1 MTHGTSLNTLETL
14 GLETRSILNELD
26 EIFPAVTPS
35 PDDSMEQI
43 MYRSG
48 QRSVVDWLQ
57 QRIDK

>member
-1 MTHGTSLNTLETL
+1 MLETL
-14 GLETRSILNELD
+14 GLETRSVLKELED
-26 EIFPAVTPS
+26 IFPAVTPS

-57 QRIDK
+57 KRIEQ